1 MKNRSICILNVWL
14 SIDTLVYKCSRQSPD
29 QDFTPIY
36 PISQHMKGSLER
48 AFLCQPFTYGS
59 ESLSIRLIEGKT
71 PTFIHVVFKFPPTS
85 WTLETW
91 SHWQN
96 SSTATLVRCG
106 VLQTERTDLSKTFH
120 DGKYSIEFCRLFN
133 HRKNQSNQYFLKR
146 KIFNSFACKRTK
158 KNQSFGRSEQV
169 NNFWGPKCLQNF
181 EKQAYSVGSSYSSV
195 LRVLIRGIQAWSY
208 EFYKPL
214 C

>member
-1 MKNRSICILNVWL
+1 MFQAVARSGFN
-14 SIDTLVYKCSRQSPD
+14 SDTLY
-29 QDFTPIY
+29 
-36 PISQHMKGSLER
+36 ISNLPTMYER
-48 AFLCQPFTYGS
+48 KSWKSF
-59 ESLSIRLIEGKT
+59 SLSAIYLRKRVLVRVRLIEGKT

-91 SHWQN
+91 SHGQN

-120 DGKYSIEFCRLFN
+120 DGKYSIAFLIIVKTSPISISWN
-133 HRKNQSNQYFLKR
+133 RKFSTASLANVQ
-146 KIFNSFACKRTK
+146 
-158 KNQSFGRSEQV
+158 KNQSFGRNEQV

-195 LRVLIRGIQAWSY
+195 LRVLIRGVQAWSY